1 MGQKRG
7 GVHLPG
13 CGGVCV
19 AVSGS
24 AHRQCPSLRQSGGS
38 QIQPQGTTCSRC
50 TKMYSLNSIVFDFSC
65 QNCSRC
71 EFCLRTRGCC
81 AGGAPGFATRCK
93 AGSMP
98 HGFQVST
105 PLVLGNCQLQQMC
118 VSPVTSSIWLWD
130 SSSPL
135 PVLICASNICSSSS
149 LVFTGVCISATS
161 EETVF
166 CKLLTSALGCQRKRK
181 TLTFALACAP
191 ARTGISAL
199 PLRLLGFT
207 SSKSR
212 EFPC

>member
-1 MGQKRG
+1 M
-7 GVHLPG
+7 
-13 CGGVCV
+13 

-24 AHRQCPSLRQSGGS
+24 AHRQCPSSRQSGGS
-38 QIQPQGTTCSRC
+38 QIQPQGATCSRC
-50 TKMYSLNSIVFDFSC
+50 TEMYSLNSIVFDFSC
-65 QNCSRC
+65 QNCSHC
-71 EFCLRTRGCC
+71 EFCLGTRGCC

-98 HGFQVST
+98 HGFQVLT

-118 VSPVTSSIWLWD
+118 VSPVISSIWLWD

-181 TLTFALACAP
+181 TLTFASPCAP
-191 ARTGISAL
+191 ARTSISAL
-199 PLRLLGFT
+199 PLRLLDFT
-207 SSKSR
+207 GSKSR